1 MIAMP
6 RSLGI
11 AALLLCGFVPVAL
24 AADPPKPP
32 AAPESPLSRAFKPR
46 TLLVGPGH
54 ALKQPSAAAAIARDD
69 DTVEIEA
76 GTYVDCAVWKGR
88 RLTIRA
94 KGGEVHVRDK
104 TCEGKAIWVIGG
116 DEVVVE
122 GIRFSGA
129 AVADKNGAGIRV
141 QGAGLTV
148 RNSAFQNNENG
159 ILAAPAPTKKML
171 IENSTFIG
179 NGKCDPVC
187 AHGIYI
193 NKYAL
198 LEVRDSTFL
207 NQRVGHHIKSRSA
220 KTVITGNRIEDG
232 PEGTASYLID
242 VPNGGEV
249 LIARNRLQKGPLSQN
264 QGTAIAIAA
273 EGEKNPSPSIRIEE
287 NEFRSDLAMPP
298 AFVRN
303 YTQTPAILKGNRLCG
318 AVTPLEG
325 AGTVLDARACRG
337 Q

>member
-1 MIAMP
+1 MRAVI
-6 RSLGI
+6 RLSI
-11 AALLLCGFVPVAL
+11 AALLLCAFVPVAL

-54 ALKQPSAAAAIARDD
+54 ALKQPSAAAAVARDN

-76 GTYVDCAVWKGR
+76 GTYVDCAVWNGR
-88 RLTIRA
+88 RLTIKAR
-94 KGGEVHVRDK
+94 GGEVHVKDK
-104 TCEGKAIWVIGG
+104 TCAGKAIWVIGG

-141 QGAGLTV
+141 QGAGLIV
-148 RNSAFQNNENG
+148 RNSTFENNENG
-159 ILAAPAPTKKML
+159 ILAAPAPGKRML
-171 IENSTFIG
+171 IENSTFTG

-193 NKYAL
+193 NKYAI
-198 LEVRDSTFL
+198 LEVRNSTFRA
-207 NQRVGHHIKSRSA
+207 QRVGHHIKSRA
-220 KTVITGNRIEDG
+220 QKTVITGNRIEDG
-232 PEGTASYLID
+232 AEGTASYLID
-242 VPNGGEV
+242 VPNGGDI
-249 LIARNRLQKGPLSQN
+249 LINRNTLQKGPLSQN

-273 EGEKNPSPSIRIEE
+273 EGARNPSSFMRIEE
-287 NEFRSDLAMPP
+287 NELRSDLVLPP

-303 YTQTPAILKGNRLCG
+303 YAETPAMLKGNRLCG

-325 AGTVLDARACRG
+325 AGRVLDARPCRAR
-337 Q
+337 